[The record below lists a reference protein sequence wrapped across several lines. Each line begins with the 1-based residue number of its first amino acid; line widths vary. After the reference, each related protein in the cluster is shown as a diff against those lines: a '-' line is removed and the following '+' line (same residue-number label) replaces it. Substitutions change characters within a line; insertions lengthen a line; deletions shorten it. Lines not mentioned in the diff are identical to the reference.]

1 MHDSEEE
8 EFHLSIKNNCPR
20 KIVHVRNVFKDL
32 TPYQQKIL
40 EYHKIL
46 AEKRKL
52 AQDAKCE
59 WQSKQTNISPSSPSE
74 FTINLESRKKALR
87 LSNDS
92 TELINTPK
100 RTKTG
105 ETRVEL
111 IPPRKPQSKP
121 SIAKSVN
128 FNDQNVYFSNISRNN
143 LIAQEPDVYK
153 TSMNQDHNI
162 KYFYENKE
170 NVTKA
175 KKAEDK
181 RKEFNTKDIKQK
193 YQQNLIYRP
202 YKQHSGLIGKN
213 ENYLKD
219 DFTKD
224 FQTRQTKRLLEEN
237 LNFSKV
243 KQPKKIQKPEYFI
256 EKRSPD
262 FDPHQKYYNNYSS
275 YHQQY
280 YQPINRDK
288 QMFSNENFTKEGNNY
303 LRPQKKTEFFSPPKL
318 DQNKFNV
325 QRGPLVYKQF
335 LINNQFNN
343 YAPQSTHPQKQP
355 LTNYPF
361 YKQQQNQIF
370 HEVYNRNYYRY

>member
-59 WQSKQTNISPSSPSE
+59 WHSKQTNISPSSPPE
-74 FTINLESRKKALR
+74 FTINIESRKNALR
-87 LSNDS
+87 LSNES
-92 TELINTPK
+92 TELMNAQK

-111 IPPRKPQSKP
+111 VPPRQAQSKP
-121 SIAKSVN
+121 SFVKSVN
-128 FNDQNVYFSNISRNN
+128 FNDQNVYFPNISRNTT
-143 LIAQEPDVYK
+143 IAQEPDVYK
-153 TSMNQDHNI
+153 TSMNQDDNI

-170 NVTKA
+170 NVTKV
-175 KKAEDK
+175 KKVEDK

-202 YKQHSGLIGKN
+202 YKQHSGLIIKN
-213 ENYLKD
+213 ENYL
-219 DFTKD
+219 KD

-237 LNFSKV
+237 LNV
-243 KQPKKIQKPEYFI
+243 KQVKKVQKTEYFT
-256 EKRSPD
+256 ENRSPD
-262 FDPHQKYYNNYSS
+262 FDPRQKYYNNYSS

-288 QMFSNENFTKEGNNY
+288 HMNYFSNENFTKEGNKNY
-303 LRPQKKTEFFSPPKL
+303 QRPQKKNEFFLPPKV

-325 QRGPLVYKQF
+325 QKVPLVYKQF
-335 LINNQFNN
+335 LLNNQFSN
-343 YAPQSTHPQKQP
+343 YVPQSTHPHKQP
-355 LTNYPF
+355 ITNYPF
-361 YKQQQNQIF
+361 YKQQQQNQIF
-370 HEVYNRNYYRY
+370 HEVYDRNYYRY